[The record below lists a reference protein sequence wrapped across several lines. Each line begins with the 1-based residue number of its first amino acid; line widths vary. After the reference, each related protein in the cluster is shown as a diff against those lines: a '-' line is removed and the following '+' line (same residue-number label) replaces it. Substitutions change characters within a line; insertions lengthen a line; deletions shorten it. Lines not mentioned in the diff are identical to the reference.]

1 MNLDPEKVFGT
12 AFETGTSDVHMA
24 VGAPIMFRVDGVLA
38 PQMKTNLTKADMEGF
53 IKTILGAKR
62 MDEFKEEMEMDAS
75 YALKNGIR
83 IRINCMY
90 DQKGPGLV
98 GRLIPPDIP
107 SLEDLRLTEIFETV
121 CDARDGLILF
131 TGPTGT
137 GKSTSLAAIINH
149 MNQTRPAHIVTLED
163 PIEFK
168 YPEGQA
174 LIRQRQMEDDFKNFP
189 EALRRVL
196 RQDPDIVLVGEMRDL
211 ETIGTALTLA
221 ETGHLIFGTLHT
233 PNAAQTV
240 DRIIDVFPPHQ
251 QQQVRMQLSLSLR
264 GVVAQR
270 LLPAADGG
278 RTAQRE
284 VLINT
289 MAVAN
294 IIREG
299 RTQELIS
306 VMQTSQKT
314 SGMKTFEK
322 AAEELLEA
330 GLIDKEIAE
339 WAAQGA

>member
-12 AFETGTSDVHMA
+12 AHESGASDVHMA
-24 VGAPIMFRVDGVLA
+24 VGSPIMFRINGVLA
-38 PQMKTNLTKADMEGF
+38 PQMKTALTKADMEAF
-53 IKTILGAKR
+53 IKGILGAKR
-62 MDEFKEEMEMDAS
+62 MTEFAEVKEMDAS
-75 YALKNGIR
+75 YALKSGIR

-90 DQKGPGLV
+90 DQKGPGVV
-98 GRLIPPDIP
+98 GRLIPPEIP
-107 SLEDLRLTEIFETV
+107 SLEDLNLNEVFETV

-137 GKSTSLAAIINH
+137 GKSTSLASIINH

-174 LIRQRQMEDDFKNFP
+174 LIRQRQMEDDFTNFP

-270 LLPAADGG
+270 LLPAKDGG
-278 RTAQRE
+278 RVAQRE

-330 GLIDKEIAE
+330 GLIDKDIAE
-339 WAAQGA
+339 WASQGA

>member
-1 MNLDPEKVFGT
+1 MDIDPEKVFGT
-12 AFETGTSDVHMA
+12 AHEAGASDVHIA
-24 VGAPIMFRVDGVLA
+24 VGSSIMFRIDGILSPQLKTPLA
-38 PQMKTNLTKADMEGF
+38 KADVEAF
-53 IKTILGAKR
+53 IKKVLGAKR
-62 MDEFKEEMEMDAS
+62 MDEFTKELEMDAS
-75 YALKNGIR
+75 YSLKNGVR
-83 IRINCMY
+83 VRINCMF

-107 SLEDLRLTEIFETV
+107 SLEDLHLQEIFDTV
-121 CDARDGLILF
+121 CNTRDGLILF

-137 GKSTSLAAIINH
+137 GKSTSLASIINH
-149 MNQTRPAHIVTLED
+149 MNQTQPSHIVTLED

-174 LIRQRQMEDDFKNFP
+174 LIRQRQMEDDFHNFP

-196 RQDPDIVLVGEMRDL
+196 RQDPDVVLVGEMRDL

-233 PNAAQTV
+233 PNAPQTI

-251 QQQVRMQLSLSLR
+251 QQQVRMQLSTSLR

-270 LLPAADGG
+270 LLPSADGG
-278 RTAQRE
+278 RVAQRE
-284 VLINT
+284 VLIST

-322 AAEELLEA
+322 SAEEMLEA
-330 GLIDKEIAE
+330 GLITPEIAE